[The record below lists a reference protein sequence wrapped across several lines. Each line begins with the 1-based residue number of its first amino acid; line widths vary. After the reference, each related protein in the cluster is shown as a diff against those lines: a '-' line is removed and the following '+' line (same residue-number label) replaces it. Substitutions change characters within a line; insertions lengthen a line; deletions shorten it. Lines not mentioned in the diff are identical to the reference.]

1 MPRPKKSAR
10 LWLRPERRDKAGRLV
25 SNAAW
30 VILDGGKHYGT
41 GCAPSEVEQAERQL
55 QEHIASKYQPTR
67 LERELAA
74 ISVSDV
80 ISIYMDDRGPGEDAD
95 PVQRKRFAGRV
106 HRLNEFWGTKTL
118 AEVTGATCR
127 EYVRVRGKPGGAR
140 RDLEDLRAAISYHQA
155 EGFHRGE
162 VVVVL
167 PEKGAPRDRW
177 LTRQEAARL
186 LWVCWSLAEVQ
197 TRHRG
202 AQKGQELP
210 TKKYP
215 LRHLARFI
223 LIGLYTGTRAAAI
236 ASASPVRSPGHS
248 YVDLD
253 NGIFYRLAEGARQTK
268 KRQPPAPIP
277 PRLLAHLRRWAAKG
291 DSNTHFVEWAG
302 KPVASVKTAFK
313 RATEK
318 AGLEG
323 VTPHTLRHT
332 AATWLMQQGV
342 PIWETA
348 GFLGMSPEMVEKTY
362 GHHHPDHLAGAAKAI
377 GYRRQKP
384 ANASSNVSPT
394 IRPDRTRTKADD
406 RG

>member
-10 LWLRPERRDKAGRLV
+10 LWLRPERRDQTGRLV

-30 VILDGGKHYGT
+30 VILDGGRHYST
-41 GCAPSEVEQAERQL
+41 GCAAGEVDGAELKL
-55 QEHIASKYQPTR
+55 QEHLKDKHQPAR
-67 LERELAA
+67 VERELASIKVA
-74 ISVSDV
+74 DV
-80 ISIYMDDRGPGEDAD
+80 LNIYDEDRGPGPDVEAT
-95 PVQRKRFAGRV
+95 QRKRFKARIL
-106 HRLNEFWGTKTL
+106 RLNEFWGSKTL
-118 AEVTGATCR
+118 AQVTGATCR

-167 PEKGAPRDRW
+167 PPKGAPRDRW
-177 LTRQEAARL
+177 LTRDEAARL
-186 LWVCWSLAEVQ
+186 LWICWKLPEKQ
-197 TRHRG
+197 KRNHD
-202 AQKGQELP
+202 AQEGEKLP

-236 ASASPVRSPGHS
+236 ASASHTRSPGHS
-248 YVDLD
+248 YVDLE

-277 PRLLAHLRRWAAKG
+277 PRLLAHLRRWAAIDKG
-291 DSNTHFVEWAG
+291 STHFVEWAG
-302 KPVASVKTAFK
+302 KPVTSVKTAFK
-313 RATEK
+313 RAAEE

-362 GHHHPDHLAGAAKAI
+362 GHHHADFLSSAAKAI
-377 GYRRQKP
+377 GYRKRT
-384 ANASSNVSPT
+384 ANGSPT
-394 IRPDRTRTKADD
+394 KPTNRTRTSNDKN
-406 RG
+406 